1 MFLEWENNSEKLQII
16 SGKFQKNAIKDVKQI
31 SLSHVITCRM
41 QVNQIAKIHLKLEAK
56 IGDSLLYNASDC
68 AKKET
73 LMTRFLLKITLLPTK
88 MGNLNDTHRENC
100 WNNSIQEFVV
110 LVGFWLLVAQTM
122 KIPLTFN
129 YKKCRCL
136 NKVLH
141 QIDRKWAVAY
151 AFFYKFYGKIWL
163 DFCLY

>member
-31 SLSHVITCRM
+31 SLSHVITCWM

-88 MGNLNDTHRENC
+88 MGNLNDTHRGKLLKQFNTRICSFGRLLITGCTNDE
-100 WNNSIQEFVV
+100 NSI
-110 LVGFWLLVAQTM
+110 
-122 KIPLTFN
+122 
-129 YKKCRCL
+129 
-136 NKVLH
+136 
-141 QIDRKWAVAY
+141 
-151 AFFYKFYGKIWL
+151 
-163 DFCLY
+163 DF